1 MRIERGHPKSKSGAG
16 GGGGERER
24 ERERERAA
32 QEEEALDDL
41 CVKER
46 ESATVRQAIIGAASA
61 ATLVKTSER
70 DGADSASPS
79 RRSLTQRLVLCT
91 SKCRNGGNIVKA
103 RGPTC

>member
-1 MRIERGHPKSKSGAG
+1 MNGDIPSLNRA
-16 GGGGERER
+16 REEEEGR

-70 DGADSASPS
+70 DGAE
-79 RRSLTQRLVLCT
+79 R
-91 SKCRNGGNIVKA
+91 IWIF
-103 RGPTC
+103 PTA